1 MTLPE
6 TITAQYTAEDAGY
19 LAMSPVVTQT
29 FRISE
34 LIDMIVQAAGK
45 DTARVRH
52 ILQAGSV
59 HYHGFHYH
67 WPGIEASAGD
77 LAPQLG
83 RFPDDDPERPF
94 DPAAV
99 TLAVLETGGGPQLA
113 HSELRKEEASAHKVW
128 RRRNAWDVLLAAAAE
143 AAPRYERYDHA
154 RHGDCY
160 RLNLD
165 YTRGSRLL
173 ADLSGAAPRS
183 LRHQWDSLRPPS
195 AVLFISPRGTQAA
208 RA

>member
-6 TITAQYTAEDAGY
+6 TITAHYTAEDAGY

-29 FRISE
+29 FRLGE
-34 LIDMIVQAAGK
+34 LIDMIVQAGGK
-45 DTARVRH
+45 DASRVRH

-67 WPGIEASAGD
+67 WPGFEASAGE
-77 LAPQLG
+77 LASQLE

-94 DPAAV
+94 DPATV
-99 TLAVLETGGGPQLA
+99 TLAVVETGGGPQLA
-113 HSELRKEEASAHKVW
+113 HAELEKEEASGRKLW
-128 RRRNAWDVLLAAAAE
+128 SRRSAWGVLLAAAE
-143 AAPRYERYDHA
+143 ETPPHYEKYDHA

-165 YTRGSRLL
+165 YARGVRLL
-173 ADLSGAAPRS
+173 SAMRGVAPRS
-183 LRHQWDSLRPPS
+183 LRHHWDSLHPPS
-195 AVLFISPRGTQAA
+195 AVLFISSRASAA